1 MRFDLKS
8 WLIVS
13 NCYEN
18 IKKNYRFKDNAH
30 ILQSLLL
37 VMEEY
42 NKRLEINTNYKK
54 IHDTLEQKNFTI
66 FGQSERL
73 WDITNMIYSS
83 IKKDPKGTKLLSE
96 INNIKSNLW
105 IGIEDLMKIYSI
117 FHDIGNNESEE
128 EWHFW
133 DSSNLYFYQKVLNN
147 ILHFIIEI
155 PDIRISKE
163 KKLIISDI
171 FEEIDISV
179 RDFVYEIKLSMEEDH
194 SINDIQKIIDLKY
207 TFKSTS
213 QTIYEINWSVYDL
226 SAKQLSF
233 INIYKIYNTILS
245 KYKSKYLLFED
256 NIKEKLKNLFDTDII
271 KIFNEQLSFFSMWE
285 NIIKENLYI
294 WV

>member
-133 DSSNLYFYQKVLNN
+133 DSSNLYFYHEVLNN